1 MRLLSTNSL
10 EQDMT
15 LAKPIFNG
23 TGQVLISEGVP
34 LTSRMIDRLL
44 QLGITYVYIED
55 PRTKD
60 IEIHEP
66 ITERSRRE
74 AINTIQET
82 FNVVKDE
89 RLLAKTFV
97 FDRLAKKF
105 SMVVRD
111 ILSQVKDHKDV
122 LSLLT
127 DVCAYDN
134 YIFTHSLN
142 VTIYSLALGMELN
155 LSCKQLEELGMGAIL
170 HDVGK
175 RVVPF
180 EVLSKPGKLTDQ
192 EYNIVKRHAEDGFSL
207 LRHVPNIPLTA
218 AHCAYQHHERLDGS
232 GYPRGLQGDKIH
244 YYSRILAIAD
254 VYDAVT
260 SNRVYRKAMLPQEGL
275 EILYA
280 GAGTKFELH
289 MVEAFRRAIAAYPI
303 GLTVNLSDGRK
314 GVVIRQNPGL
324 SDRPIIR
331 IFEHNGKILKATYEL
346 NLKDELSVV
355 INGTDTT
362 LMAKR

>member
-1 MRLLSTNSL
+1 MRLISTNYL
-10 EQDMT
+10 QENMT
-15 LAKPIFNG
+15 LGKSIFNEKW
-23 TGQVLISEGVP
+23 QVLISEGVP
-34 LTSRMIDRLL
+34 LTKRMIDRLID
-44 QLGITYVYIED
+44 LGITYVYIED
-55 PRTKD
+55 PQTDD

-66 ITERSRRE
+66 ISERSRRE
-74 AINTIQET
+74 AIETIQET
-82 FNVVKDE
+82 FDIVKDE
-89 RLLAKTFV
+89 RRLAKTFV

-105 SMVVRD
+105 SIVVRD
-111 ILSQVKDHKDV
+111 ILSQVKSHKDV
-122 LSLLT
+122 ISLLA

-155 LSCKQLEELGMGAIL
+155 LSYRQLEELGMGAML

-175 RVVPF
+175 RVVPS
-180 EVLSKPGKLTDQ
+180 EILSKPGKLTND
-192 EYNIVKRHAEDGFSL
+192 EFDVIKKHAEDGFSL

-232 GYPRGLQGDKIH
+232 GYPRGLAGADIH

-280 GAGTKFELH
+280 GAGTKFEIH
-289 MVEAFRRAIAAYPI
+289 MVEAFRRAIAAYPV
-303 GLTVNLSDGRK
+303 GLTVRLSDGRR

-324 SDRPIIR
+324 SDRPVIR
-331 IFEHNGKILKATYEL
+331 IFDHDGKIIEATYEL
-346 NLKDELSVV
+346 DLKDELAVV
-355 INGTDTT
+355 IVETDTS
-362 LMAKR
+362 LMSKK